1 MSCCIQPW
9 FTWLLKKLMYLSIL
23 VEMQSEEK
31 WCLLLAQGAEPQSA
45 GQGEEIRHSSRV
57 TKGKKSCSASGQPLH
72 LCRTSLSFVAHKV
85 KEHSAHTM
93 KVIIPPFF
101 FFFPPF
107 ISIPFTAAF
116 LEPLTPNMLGSSIAY
131 FPRLLS
137 MSHQKKYLHT

>member
-57 TKGKKSCSASGQPLH
+57 TKGKKSCSATGQPLH

-101 FFFPPF
+101 FFFPSIHF
-107 ISIPFTAAF
+107 HSIHSRIS
-116 LEPLTPNMLGSSIAY
+116 
-131 FPRLLS
+131 
-137 MSHQKKYLHT
+137 